1 MPKTLIRFGRSVERL
16 VGSDVHPGEW
26 HLVLLFFL
34 NLFLLLTAYYVLKVI
49 REPLILMG
57 GGAVS
62 RSYARGLQ
70 AGLLFAV
77 IPAYSWLANRVE
89 PARLVKWIY
98 GVFVVCLVAFY
109 ALGQVGVSI
118 GFAFF
123 VWLGIFSTLSI
134 AQFWSLAND
143 IMTESEG
150 KRLFPIIAAGGTVGG
165 ILGAQ
170 IAARAMEWLHPYQ
183 LMLLAAGLLAACMA
197 LTHASHGA
205 GLGHR
210 ERVPDGPTQAR
221 DPRGGFAL
229 LVADKYLMLIA
240 LSVLLLN
247 LVNTTGDFILAQ
259 MVNAKAAAL
268 APAARRHFIGAFYGD
283 FQTWVSAL
291 TAVIQ
296 IVVVA
301 RVFKKVGVGGALLFL
316 PLVALGGYGATALV
330 PLLGIVAAV
339 KVVENSTDYSLQ
351 NTIQQALFLP
361 TSRDAKYKAKSAID
375 TLSVRLGDLVSTGLV
390 FVGTQLQ
397 LSRVGFAIA
406 NVGAA
411 LAWVWVAVQLKRQQ
425 RLTVKV
431 EAPGVP
437 PPSPLSPANQQRIE
451 LLPNA
456 VNRV

>member
-1 MPKTLIRFGRSVERL
+1 
-16 VGSDVHPGEW
+16 
-26 HLVLLFFL
+26 
-34 NLFLLLTAYYVLKVI
+34 
-49 REPLILMG
+49 
-57 GGAVS
+57 
-62 RSYARGLQ
+62 
-70 AGLLFAV
+70 
-77 IPAYSWLANRVE
+77 
-89 PARLVKWIY
+89 
-98 GVFVVCLVAFY
+98 
-109 ALGQVGVSI
+109 
-118 GFAFF
+118 
-123 VWLGIFSTLSI
+123 
-134 AQFWSLAND
+134 
-143 IMTESEG
+143 
-150 KRLFPIIAAGGTVGG
+150 
-165 ILGAQ
+165 
-170 IAARAMEWLHPYQ
+170 
-183 LMLLAAGLLAACMA
+183 
-197 LTHASHGA
+197 
-205 GLGHR
+205 
-210 ERVPDGPTQAR
+210 
-221 DPRGGFAL
+221 
-229 LVADKYLMLIA
+229 MLIA